1 MNRTR
6 LLATLVLLGITACWG
21 STFFLIHDLLDR
33 IPAVDFLAVRF
44 SIAAVL
50 LLVVAP
56 KAVLRLSPATRRQAL
71 VLGCFAAFTVSVGMS
86 MIRYRAWVRKTGH
99 RIQSAE

>member
-1 MNRTR
+1 LIQINAA
-6 LLATLVLLGITACWG
+6 LPPAPQLAAFKSEDDIVTNEFYYL
-21 STFFLIHDLLDR
+21 
-33 IPAVDFLAVRF
+33 
-44 SIAAVL
+44 
-50 LLVVAP
+50 
-56 KAVLRLSPATRRQAL
+56 AL